1 MLQRLLRSRSA
12 SRWRTIAS
20 MTAETPAS
28 AMSTDGFAVS
38 IKPLAGYMT
47 TPHFQNMIEEAN
59 VKEYLAVF
67 KKQNRD
73 RGVVTF
79 QTEEAKRAAV
89 ELLNKLTRPDSDL
102 PYIIS
107 DAEFIAESQRDKRV
121 REESFERWNTKRA
134 RNSGDPSLQVTSV
147 RPLEEVVTP
156 WLSVTYEQQL
166 AKKVDILRDSLTDV
180 VKALRKD
187 YKSDIAKYPSLDLKG
202 VPREP
207 VHADLHCPTTLSVA
221 STCDIPSNA
230 NMRMACRIESVHG
243 WSDGR
248 EGYRN
253 KNEMTIGLDLEGK
266 PCVGFIVGRTE
277 GRHVVAHAG
286 PSVII
291 PRVAAR
297 IAADLEAFIAESGL
311 KSFQKLGNDA
321 PSTGFWRKVL
331 VRTAKTTG
339 EVMLALQVDFGIM
352 SEAEVASFKD
362 DFCKRFPVDCYSKE
376 DLDGGVEWRVTS
388 IVVQS
393 YGGYGTS
400 TPMDIPFE
408 SLRGPGYIVEKLG
421 SYSFQIQPTSFF
433 QVNTQGAN
441 MLYNL
446 VGDWA
451 TQTETEGT
459 DSGRHTILVDVCCGT
474 GTIGMTLHD
483 RVSEVLG
490 FEMVE
495 SAVADA
501 QLNAERNALSRCE
514 FIVGKAEDT
523 LDRSIRQ
530 HLGKHPNAQV
540 ICVVDPPRPGLHK
553 KVIQSIRSCSA
564 IKRVVYVSCNPK
576 SLAADVA
583 AFIRPQTKQRPGE
596 PFTAVKA
603 ALVDMFP
610 HTPHLELKCILAELH
625 GCFGAPLP

>member
-1 MLQRLLRSRSA
+1 
-12 SRWRTIAS
+12 
-20 MTAETPAS
+20 
-28 AMSTDGFAVS
+28 
-38 IKPLAGYMT
+38 
-47 TPHFQNMIEEAN
+47 
-59 VKEYLAVF
+59 
-67 KKQNRD
+67 
-73 RGVVTF
+73 
-79 QTEEAKRAAV
+79 
-89 ELLNKLTRPDSDL
+89 
-102 PYIIS
+102 
-107 DAEFIAESQRDKRV
+107 
-121 REESFERWNTKRA
+121 
-134 RNSGDPSLQVTSV
+134 
-147 RPLEEVVTP
+147 
-156 WLSVTYEQQL
+156 
-166 AKKVDILRDSLTDV
+166 
-180 VKALRKD
+180 
-187 YKSDIAKYPSLDLKG
+187 
-202 VPREP
+202 
-207 VHADLHCPTTLSVA
+207 
-221 STCDIPSNA
+221 
-230 NMRMACRIESVHG
+230 
-243 WSDGR
+243 
-248 EGYRN
+248 
-253 KNEMTIGLDLEGK
+253 MTIGLDLEGK

-331 VRTAKTTG
+331 VGQDSSWCSLELGLTSRQVRTAKTTG

-474 GTIGMTLHD
+474 G
-483 RVSEVLG
+483 
-490 FEMVE
+490 
-495 SAVADA
+495 
-501 QLNAERNALSRCE
+501 
-514 FIVGKAEDT
+514 
-523 LDRSIRQ
+523 
-530 HLGKHPNAQV
+530 
-540 ICVVDPPRPGLHK
+540 
-553 KVIQSIRSCSA
+553 
-564 IKRVVYVSCNPK
+564 
-576 SLAADVA
+576 LAC
-583 AFIRPQTKQRPGE
+583 
-596 PFTAVKA
+596 
-603 ALVDMFP
+603 
-610 HTPHLELKCILAELH
+610 H
-625 GCFGAPLP
+625 